1 MDERIGQVL
10 VETYRIE
17 RLIAEG
23 GMAAVYEASHLRIPK
38 RFAVKFMKL
47 GLVNNAEALQRFRR
61 EAEIIA
67 TLDHPNIVG
76 LVDYNAAEDG
86 TPYIVLEYIDGENLG
101 TRLLRGPLDMRD
113 TMRITDSVA
122 AALQAA
128 HDKGIVH
135 RDLKPENIMLSG
147 VGASTKVKVLDFG
160 VAKLRHGPE
169 LTAFNVVV
177 GTVGFMAP
185 EQVSGGAV
193 DARTDQ
199 FALANIVYTMLT
211 GQSPFEIDGAITQQA
226 LHILHFEPKD
236 LPGVPAAF
244 NAALQRAFR
253 KLPAQR
259 FSSVD
264 EFARSLRVAVGKRDS
279 GELAPLPG
287 LSTVVS
293 APPEAMA
300 GAPATDPDG
309 VIVHPELTVN
319 GAPTRSIDRSS
330 ILPNV
335 GTLTTMEL
343 QKIELDADMT
353 EPQGTPLSLSPDP
366 PMTSPTAL
374 LSAAATLPP
383 GIVTPGSDGATRPS
397 AVIAP
402 PHATAAN
409 GRRVEPFVT
418 PKSLPAV
425 GPDGQPVAGF
435 NAGEP
440 HEETSLTLGKRAA
453 AMIPRAIWIAVGAV
467 CGGSVA
473 ALVWFLAR

>member
-1 MDERIGQVL
+1 MDDRIGQVL

-23 GMAAVYEASHLRIPK
+23 GMAAVYEASHLRVPK

-67 TLDHPNIVG
+67 TLDHPSIVG

-101 TRLLRGPLDMRD
+101 TRLLRGPLDLREAMKV
-113 TMRITDSVA
+113 TDAVA

-135 RDLKPENIMLSG
+135 RDLKPENIMLSPAG
-147 VGASTKVKVLDFG
+147 KVKVLDFG

-185 EQVSGGAV
+185 EQISGGAV

-211 GQSPFEIDGAITQQA
+211 GASPFEIEGAITQQA
-226 LHILHFEPKD
+226 LHIIHFQPPD
-236 LPGVPAAF
+236 LPGVPPAF
-244 NAALQRAFR
+244 NAALMRALA
-253 KLPAQR
+253 KVPTQR
-259 FSSVD
+259 FASVA
-264 EFARSLRVAVGKRDS
+264 ELARSLRVALGRRDS
-279 GELAPLPG
+279 GELAPLPEVA
-287 LSTVVS
+287 TTVS
-293 APPEAMA
+293 APPAAMEGGEGGDEATDIA
-300 GAPATDPDG
+300 ARAATDPDG
-309 VIVHPELTVN
+309 VIVHPTLTVN
-319 GAPTRSIDRSS
+319 GAPTRSIDRSA

-335 GTLTTMEL
+335 GSLTTME
-343 QKIELDADMT
+343 IETIPLDPDMT
-353 EPQGTPLSLSPDP
+353 EPQGAPLAPMATMATTPS
-366 PMTSPTAL
+366 AL
-374 LSAAATLPP
+374 AGGAQPRYVP
-383 GIVTPGSDGATRPS
+383 IVTPQPMAVVAPEAVEGATNGS
-397 AVIAP
+397 AGHGREPLTTAKSMAVVVP
-402 PHATAAN
+402 PDDDEV
-409 GRRVEPFVT
+409 REP
-418 PKSLPAV
+418 
-425 GPDGQPVAGF
+425 
-435 NAGEP
+435 
-440 HEETSLTLGKRAA
+440 TSLTPGKRAA
-453 AMIPRAIWIAVGAV
+453 AAVPRALWITVGAV

-473 ALVWFLAR
+473 AIIWLLAR